1 MPRTGAPGDGL
12 RRGKKIA
19 TPGGG
24 QPFRVPLI
32 GCRETRHQ
40 PHRPLIGSEVP
51 VDIVAEVP
59 LTGLSLMVLAYL
71 HYVKWPPVAALY
83 SATVVRQSIFDPES
97 PTLVD
102 TSPCRQSETAR
113 YHFLACPRLHSCRLL
128 HCQH

>member
-40 PHRPLIGSEVP
+40 PHRPLIGSEMP

-59 LTGLSLMVLAYL
+59 LTGLSF
-71 HYVKWPPVAALY
+71 VAVLY